1 MFLCS
6 PIIHFVITYW
16 YGANTSNWIFI
27 IHKKTTFFNLKK
39 HPDNVLLML
48 FRAYYPIDMI
58 LKSTSFHTFRLIF
71 SCNFLKLFCTM
82 FLVPDD
88 YVLMLPP
95 PFPKRNTSST
105 VQTATLQKLNERI
118 QFMYGSI
125 KGLKTSKL
133 RLIRL

>member
-1 MFLCS
+1 M
-6 PIIHFVITYW
+6 IIHNDI
-16 YGANTSNWIFI
+16 SS
-27 IHKKTTFFNLKK
+27 
-39 HPDNVLLML
+39 
-48 FRAYYPIDMI
+48 I
-58 LKSTSFHTFRLIF
+58 LNCAKE
-71 SCNFLKLFCTM
+71 TM

-105 VQTATLQKLNERI
+105 VQIATLQRLNERI

-125 KGLKTSKL
+125 KGLKTSEL